1 MSVHLAQVNVSKLRH
16 PVDSDAM
23 AGFFGRLDEINALAD
38 ASPGFVWRHVG
49 ESGYEQGGAFSD
61 DELVNLSVWEDIES
75 LMVFVHG
82 TGHRAMLARRAEWFH
97 RPRRPALAMWWVPE
111 GHVPDLVEAA
121 RRLDRLRKEGPSPE
135 AFDAVDAFDP
145 EGVPIT
151 SPPATT

>member
-23 AGFFGRLDEINALAD
+23 AGFFSRLDEINAVAD
-38 ASPGFVWRHVG
+38 ASPGFVWRHVADA
-49 ESGYEQGGAFSD
+49 GYEQGGVFAD

-82 TGHRAMLARRAEWFH
+82 TRHRELLRRRQEWFH
-97 RPRRPALAMWWVPE
+97 APGQPALAMWWVPE
-111 GHVPDLVEAA
+111 GHVPGLAEAA
-121 RRLDRLRKEGPSPE
+121 QRLDRLRNEGPSPE

-145 EGVPIT
+145 EGGRIT
-151 SPPATT
+151 SRPAPM